1 MDNVPGLASNAVGC
15 PVIRGST
22 LRSKQFLQIFT
33 LALAVAVPASFAQI
47 SPGHD
52 WRRVVAERLP
62 LYGHR
67 NWIVVADSAYP
78 AQSSPGIETI
88 IADAEQMEVLQHV
101 MARISNS
108 KHVRP
113 IVYTDLE
120 LSYLTETDTPGVDSY
135 RELLSGLFPD
145 PKPVS
150 LPHEQIIANLAKASQ
165 NFQVLIIKTRMTI
178 PYTTVF
184 LQLDCAYWNAEAER
198 KLRSQMAGKP
208 RR

>member
-1 MDNVPGLASNAVGC
+1 MRFNRV
-15 PVIRGST
+15 
-22 LRSKQFLQIFT
+22 LQILS
-33 LALAVAVPASFAQI
+33 LALALAAVPSSFAQI
-47 SPGHD
+47 SPGHE

-78 AQSSPGIETI
+78 AQSAPGIETI
-88 IADAEQMEVLQHV
+88 VADAEQAEVLQHV
-101 MARISNS
+101 LARLSNS

-120 LSYLTETDTPGVDSY
+120 LSYLTEADAPGVDNY
-135 RELLSGLFPD
+135 RELLSGLFSD

-150 LPHEQIIANLAKASQ
+150 LPHEQMIGTLAKAGQS
-165 NFQVLIIKTRMTI
+165 FQVLIIKTRMTL

-198 KLRSQMAGKP
+198 KLRAQMAQKA

>member
-1 MDNVPGLASNAVGC
+1 M
-15 PVIRGST
+15 RFKT
-22 LRSKQFLQIFT
+22 FLQVLP
-33 LALAVAVPASFAQI
+33 LALLLTVSSAVAQI
-47 SPGHD
+47 SPGHE
-52 WRRVVAERLP
+52 WRKVLAERLP

-78 AQSSPGIETI
+78 AQSAPGIETI
-88 IADAEQMEVLQHV
+88 VADAEGAEVLQHV
-101 MARISNS
+101 LARLSNS

-120 LSYLTETDTPGVDSY
+120 LSYLTEAEAPGVDNY
-135 RELLSGLFPD
+135 RELLAGLFSD
-145 PKPVS
+145 TKPLS
-150 LPHEQIIANLAKASQ
+150 LPHEQIIGNLAKASQ

-184 LQLDCAYWNAEAER
+184 LQLDCAYWSADSER
-198 KLRSQMAGKP
+198 KLRALMVQKG

>member
-1 MDNVPGLASNAVGC
+1 MALILTAS
-15 PVIRGST
+15 S
-22 LRSKQFLQIFT
+22 
-33 LALAVAVPASFAQI
+33 SFAQI

-78 AQSSPGIETI
+78 AQSTPGIETI
-88 IADAEQMEVLQHV
+88 VADAEGAEVLQHV
-101 MARISNS
+101 LARLSNS

-120 LSYLTETDTPGVDSY
+120 LSYLTEADAPGVDNY

-145 PKPVS
+145 PKPLS
-150 LPHEQIIANLAKASQ
+150 LPHEQIIGNLAKAGQ

-184 LQLDCAYWNAEAER
+184 LQLDCAYWGAEAER
-198 KLRSQMAGKP
+198 KLRAQMAQKI
-208 RR
+208 RH

>member
-1 MDNVPGLASNAVGC
+1 LNFKRILQAL
-15 PVIRGST
+15 PV
-22 LRSKQFLQIFT
+22 
-33 LALAVAVPASFAQI
+33 ALLLTVSAGVAEI

-52 WRRVVAERLP
+52 WRRVVTERLP

-78 AQSSPGIETI
+78 AQSTPGIETI
-88 IADAEQMEVLQHV
+88 LADAEGAEVLQYV
-101 MARISNS
+101 LARLSGS

-120 LSYLTETDTPGVDSY
+120 LSYLTESDAPGVDNY
-135 RELLSGLFPD
+135 RELLAGLFRD
-145 PKPVS
+145 PKPLS
-150 LPHEQIIANLAKASQ
+150 LPHEQIIGNLAKAGQ
-165 NFQVLIIKTRMTI
+165 NFQVLIVKTRMTI

-184 LQLDCAYWNAEAER
+184 LQLDCAYWGADSER
-198 KLRSQMAGKP
+198 KLRAQMAQKA

>member
-1 MDNVPGLASNAVGC
+1 MILKRLLHALP
-15 PVIRGST
+15 
-22 LRSKQFLQIFT
+22 
-33 LALAVAVPASFAQI
+33 LALLLIVSSGVAQI
-47 SPGHD
+47 SPGHE

-88 IADAEQMEVLQHV
+88 VADADGAEVLQNV
-101 MARISNS
+101 LARVSNS

-120 LSYLTETDTPGVDSY
+120 LSYLTEADAPGVDGY
-135 RELLSGLFPD
+135 RELLAGLFPD
-145 PKPVS
+145 SKPIS
-150 LPHEQIIANLAKASQ
+150 LPHEQIIGNLAKAGQ

-184 LQLDCAYWNAEAER
+184 LQLDCAYWSADSER
-198 KLRSQMAGKP
+198 KLRTQMAGKS

>member
-1 MDNVPGLASNAVGC
+1 V
-15 PVIRGST
+15 RF
-22 LRSKQFLQIFT
+22 KQFPQILL
-33 LALAVAVPASFAQI
+33 LALAVCVPSCFAQI

-78 AQSSPGIETI
+78 AQSAPGIETI
-88 IADAEQMEVLQHV
+88 VAEAEQAEVLQHV
-101 MARISNS
+101 VARISNS

-113 IVYTDLE
+113 LVYTDLE

-145 PKPVS
+145 PKPLL
-150 LPHEQIIANLAKASQ
+150 LPHEQIIANLAKTSQ

-184 LQLDCAYWNAEAER
+184 FQLDCAYWTAEAER
-198 KLRSQMAGKP
+198 KLRSQMAQKP

>member
-1 MDNVPGLASNAVGC
+1 MTFKRL
-15 PVIRGST
+15 
-22 LRSKQFLQIFT
+22 LQALP
-33 LALAVAVPASFAQI
+33 LALLVTVSSGVAQI
-47 SPGHD
+47 SPGHE

-67 NWIVVADSAYP
+67 NWIVIADSAYP

-88 IADAEQMEVLQHV
+88 VADADEAEVLQNV
-101 MARISNS
+101 LARVSNS

-120 LSYLTETDTPGVDSY
+120 LSYLTEADAPGVDGY
-135 RELLSGLFPD
+135 RELLGGLFPD
-145 PKPVS
+145 SKPIS
-150 LPHEQIIANLAKASQ
+150 LPHEQIIGNLAKAGQ

-184 LQLDCAYWNAEAER
+184 LQLDCAYWSADSER
-198 KLRSQMAGKP
+198 KLRAQMAGKS